1 MAIRGLSSN
10 DVPAVHAIYNESK
23 LDELR
28 FEDNDF
34 TLLPLHL
41 DVKRREALW
50 ESDIYVYD
58 DGKVLGYGALYQNE
72 IRALFVSSEARGK
85 GIGKALMVNLL
96 SKASMPVFLWVA
108 ASNKPAIKLYESF
121 HFKIVETFLADYNG
135 VPVLVSGMIK
145 EF

>member
-1 MAIRGLSSN
+1 MTIRGLSSN
-10 DVPAVHAIYNESK
+10 DVLAVHAIYNESK

-28 FEDNDF
+28 FEYNDF

-72 IRALFVSSEARGK
+72 IRALFVSSESRGK
-85 GIGKALMVNLL
+85 GIGKALMVSLL
-96 SKASMPVFLWVA
+96 SKASMPVVLWVA
-108 ASNKPAIKLYESF
+108 ASNKPAIKLYERF
-121 HFKIVETFLADYNG
+121 HFKIVETFEADYNG
-135 VPVLVSGMIK
+135 VPVLVNGMIK